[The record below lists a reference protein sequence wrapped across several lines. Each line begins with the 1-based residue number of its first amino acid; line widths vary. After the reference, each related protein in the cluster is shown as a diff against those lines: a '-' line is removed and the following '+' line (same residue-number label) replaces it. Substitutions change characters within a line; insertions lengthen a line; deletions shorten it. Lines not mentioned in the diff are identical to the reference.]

1 MHAASMTYGQ
11 SSRLAAFRPSAL
23 FVSAVAGLLGA
34 IHRLDRWLVA
44 RGRYEPKTR
53 AEVLEWARRMEHSD
67 PGFAADLRA
76 AALRD
81 HN

>member
-1 MHAASMTYGQ
+1 MHTASMTFGR

-23 FVSAVAGLLGA
+23 FVSAMAGLLGSLR
-34 IHRLDRWLVA
+34 RLDRWLLA
-44 RGRYEPKTR
+44 RDHCEPKTR
-53 AEVLEWARRMEHSD
+53 AEVLEWAHRIERSD

-81 HN
+81 DN